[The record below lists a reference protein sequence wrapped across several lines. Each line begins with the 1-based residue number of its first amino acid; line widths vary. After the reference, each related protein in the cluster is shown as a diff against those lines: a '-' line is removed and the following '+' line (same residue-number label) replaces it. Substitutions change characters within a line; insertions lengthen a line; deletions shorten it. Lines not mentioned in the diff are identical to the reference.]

1 MIFLH
6 GEGGFLDEL
15 LIAVAAFAVLWIA
28 VRLAGRRAAPED
40 EAELVDDLVSDEGA
54 PVSRP

>member
-6 GEGGFLDEL
+6 GDGGFLDEL

-28 VRLAGRRAAPED
+28 VRLAGRRTAPED
-40 EAELVDDLVSDEGA
+40 EAELVDDLASDEGA